1 MAARSQTRRCIA
13 FINLYTEMGGGEFA
27 VYNLIKE
34 LDKSRFRPIMLFS
47 QRGAFVNKIESLG
60 VETAILPY
68 QAVMLKRLANP
79 AVFWKTMKASRDLY
93 RLLKGE
99 EVALV
104 YCSDVLAL
112 VLVAFP
118 VLWLRLPLVY
128 SVIFLYEW
136 PRIILLNI
144 LSLMVVDR
152 IVANSNAVKHDLTRR
167 TFFLAQ
173 KIETI
178 FNGVDAS
185 LFRPLR
191 KDERN
196 IVREELKLDRRT
208 HVVGMV
214 GRFDPAKGHS
224 IFLKSAARLLET
236 RSDVAFVIIGGLLN
250 ADAIPPLRQ
259 YYRSILEEHERLGLG
274 GRVRFLDHRDDMPE
288 VMRGLDVLVCPS
300 VSEGFGLVVLEGL
313 ASGIPVVLSPAVG
326 ALDVVR
332 DTPGVFV
339 AEVADPDSF
348 AVRIAEAI
356 DGSAANGALPIRQSA
371 ETVLRDCSWHE
382 YAHRMEH
389 VYESLVTS

>member
-1 MAARSQTRRCIA
+1 
-13 FINLYTEMGGGEFA
+13 
-27 VYNLIKE
+27 
-34 LDKSRFRPIMLFS
+34 MLFS
-47 QRGAFVNKIESLG
+47 KRGAFVDKIESLG
-60 VETAILPY
+60 VETAVLPY

-99 EVALV
+99 DVALV

-167 TFFLAQ
+167 SFFLSQ

-185 LFRPLR
+185 LFRPLQ

-196 IVREELKLDRRT
+196 VVREELKLDRRT

-224 IFLKSAARLLET
+224 FFLKAAARLLET

-250 ADAIPPLRQ
+250 ADAIPSLRQ
-259 YYRSILEEHERLGLG
+259 YYRSILEEHQRLDLG
-274 GRVRFLDHRDDMPE
+274 DRVRFLDHRDDMPE
-288 VMRGLDVLVCPS
+288 VMRSLDVLVCPS

-356 DGSAANGALPIRQSA
+356 DESGRNGALPIRQAA
-371 ETVLRDCSWHE
+371 EPVLRGCSWHE